1 MHGGFGIWGVILG
14 GAVALAIGLPAGA
27 TTLNASDV
35 PGGFSTSYLTP
46 TVIGAGVTLV
56 NATTTGAPV
65 VLEFNALP
73 AGAQTLSFTFSI
85 PSSIGVQGPSNGWTY
100 ANAGGTLYYKT
111 GTPFLY
117 SAYEGAQL
125 NYAMNNTSL
134 TSFTDTVTLA
144 LGSSFAG
151 PLYIS
156 LPASWGSSVSLALAA
171 PSNAIAAP
179 PTVSVPAPVPI
190 PRGAAMLGSVL
201 LALGL
206 AAARRRKYGKGLAF
220 S

>member
-1 MHGGFGIWGVILG
+1 MQRGAGIWGVILAG
-14 GAVALAIGLPAGA
+14 VVALAIGLPARA
-27 TTLNASDV
+27 ATLNASDV
-35 PGGFSTSYLTP
+35 PGGFSTSYLNP
-46 TVIGAGVTLV
+46 TVIGAGITQI
-56 NATTTGAPV
+56 NASTTGAPI

-85 PSSIGVQGPSNGWTY
+85 PSSVGVQGPSNGWTY

-125 NYAMNNTSL
+125 SYAMNNTSL

-156 LPASWGSSVSLALAA
+156 LPASWGAPVSLSLAA

-179 PTVSVPAPVPI
+179 APVPL
-190 PRGAAMLGSVL
+190 PPGAALLGSVL

-206 AAARRRKYGKGLAF
+206 AAARRRKYGKDLVF